1 VKWLLLI
8 AIILAGCSPVSY
20 EKKGGEDPKPLPTP
34 PPGEESKV
42 ELYLFSAPWCGP
54 CKEMHPEIERTL
66 DVKIP
71 VTLYVVT
78 GWSSSQPP
86 TEAIAAEYKKQM
98 PLDFDFVPDPWK
110 WTTYKKYLGTSLAI
124 PGAVVLVDGVLVK
137 KFVPGTF
144 RAEQVTDYVE
154 SIVKK

>member
-1 VKWLLLI
+1 MKWALLLLLI
-8 AIILAGCSPVSY
+8 GCAPVSY
-20 EKKGGEDPKPLPTP
+20 EEKEGEEPKPIPTP
-34 PPGEESKV
+34 PPGEVSKV
-42 ELYLFSAPWCGP
+42 ELYLFSAPWCKP

-78 GWSSSQPP
+78 GASSNQVP
-86 TEAIAAEYKKQM
+86 TEASVAEYKKLM

-110 WTTYKKYLGTSLAI
+110 WTTFKKYLGTSLAI

-137 KFVPGTF
+137 KFQPGTF
-144 RAEQVTDYVE
+144 TAKQVTDYVE
-154 SIVKK
+154 SLR